1 MAGIITKN
9 FRLHNTAQ
17 FKEQFSEAAATNIY
31 LFVGRNRSWP
41 DDNNPPTPTEV
52 LDTVE
57 YDIWNNM
64 LAMKRVNASDVS
76 YAAPRID
83 WTTGTVYAQYTA
95 TTVYSDV
102 AQYYVV
108 TEDYNVYK
116 CISNN
121 LGAQSTVKPTG
132 TLTTVF
138 STADGYKWKFMFA
151 VSAADAIKFLTTT
164 YIPVNTLTGDNGSS
178 QWTVQQAAAN
188 GSIETISVTNAGS
201 AYKSHSG
208 TLAAGGTTTVT
219 LAAGAEATDDVYN
232 YSSIYIASGTGA
244 GQVRRIVNYVGSTKV
259 ATVSVAFSPATDTS
273 SVYILGPTV
282 NITGD
287 GSSLAAYANVHSGAL
302 RYVNVINTGN
312 NYSYANVTISANGS
326 WGTGATAVAQM
337 SPKGGHGKDATAE
350 LFAHNLILNVK
361 LTGTESST
369 FFTSNDFRILGLVAD
384 PVANGA
390 VASAAS
396 YRMTKRYVVTSPVG
410 TPTADEIFT
419 GGSSGATGYFVER
432 ANTTVLFFTGGRGTF
447 TPAETITGGS
457 SGATATVSSVIH
469 PLVSKYTGK
478 VLYFENRAPIARASD
493 QAEDIKLITRF

>member
-9 FRLHNTAQ
+9 FRLHNTTQ

-31 LFVGRNRSWP
+31 LFVARNRSWP
-41 DDNNPPTPTEV
+41 DDNNPPVPTEV

-76 YAAPRID
+76 YASPRID
-83 WTTGTVYAQYTA
+83 WITGTVYAQYTA
-95 TTVYSDV
+95 TTTYSDV

-132 TLTTVF
+132 ALTTVF
-138 STADGYKWKFMFA
+138 STADGYKWKFLFA
-151 VSAADAIKFLTTT
+151 VSAADAIKFLTST
-164 YIPVNTLTGDNGSS
+164 YIPVNTLTVDNGSS
-178 QWTVQQAAAN
+178 QWGVQTAAAN
-188 GSIETISVTNAGS
+188 GSIETISVTSTGS
-201 AYKSHSG
+201 AYKSHAG
-208 TLAAGGTTTVT
+208 VLAAGGTTSVT
-219 LAAGAEATDDVYN
+219 LASGADATDDVYN
-232 YSSIYIASGTGA
+232 YSSLYISSGTGA
-244 GQVRRIVNYVGSTKV
+244 GQLRKIVNYVGATKV
-259 ATVSVAFSPATDTS
+259 ATLQSAFSPALDTS
-273 SVYILGPTV
+273 SNYILGPTV
-282 NITGD
+282 NVTGD
-287 GSSLAAYANVHSGAL
+287 GTSLTAYANVNSGVL
-302 RYVNVINTGN
+302 RYVNVIARGS
-312 NYSYANVTISANGS
+312 NYSYANVTITANAS
-326 WGTGATAVAQM
+326 WGTGAAVAAQI

-350 LFAHNLILNVK
+350 LYAHNLILNVK

-384 PVANGA
+384 PISNGA
-390 VASAAS
+390 VSAAAS
-396 YRMTKRYVVTSPVG
+396 YRMTKRYVVTSPAG

-419 GGSSGATGYFVER
+419 GGSSGATGYFVEK

-447 TPAETITGGS
+447 TAAEIITGGS
-457 SGATATVSSVIH
+457 SGATATVASVIH
-469 PLVSKYTGK
+469 PLVSKYRGK
-478 VLYFENRAPIARASD
+478 IIYFENRAPIARASD